1 MMPAPWEEF
10 QKPKD
15 QKGPWTEYQTGTS
28 PDEPSTLRQFG
39 GGALQGA
46 VFDPVTGI
54 NQLIEH
60 ASDNKIG
67 LPDSVKKWLEDYK
80 NKYTEGV
87 AGKAGEAIGTVGSL
101 FVPGGAVAKGL
112 GLLPKVARVASG
124 AERALMGAT
133 MGGIGAAIQ
142 PVDEDKDFASQKKAQ
157 MIAGSLTGGALGSP
171 GVRTALTGAAVGEL
185 LRKFPNLTWPVIGG
199 IGASLSSLAA
209 RHGGLGHGGIGA
221 AFRTIE
227 RKAGDILDRPGAT
240 YAGGRGAAAV
250 AGPEGPELLG
260 DDNGR

>member
-1 MMPAPWEEF
+1 MPAPWEEF
-10 QKPKD
+10 QKPA
-15 QKGPWTEYQTGTS
+15 QEKGPWTEYQTGAS
-28 PDEPSTLRQFG
+28 PDEPSTLKHFG
-39 GGALQGA
+39 GGVLQGA

-60 ASDNKIG
+60 ASRNKVG
-67 LPDSVKKWLEDYK
+67 LPAPVKKWLEDYK
-80 NKYTEGV
+80 DKYTSGT

-101 FVPGGAVAKGL
+101 LIPGGAIAKGV
-112 GLLPKVARVASG
+112 GLLPKAAG
-124 AERALMGAT
+124 AVRGLAAGT
-133 MGGIGAAIQ
+133 TIGALGGAVQ
-142 PVDEDKDFASQKKAQ
+142 PVDESEGNFTKQKLAQ
-157 MIAGSLTGGALGSP
+157 MATGGVAGGVMGSP

-185 LRKFPNLTWPVIGG
+185 LRRFPNLSWPVIGG
-199 IGASLSSLAA
+199 IGASLSALAA

-250 AGPEGPELLG
+250 AGPEGSELLG
-260 DDNGR
+260 EDNGR